1 MDGPEADAPLSA
13 TAREEAALVG
23 ATLIG
28 SRGERI
34 GRVEAV
40 FADYLLVRTP
50 GPLPI
55 DLYVPRPALTED
67 PRGLRADCSP
77 AEARRRWHRPLRRA
91 PHD

>member
-1 MDGPEADAPLSA
+1 M
-13 TAREEAALVG
+13 TARDEATLVG
-23 ATLIG
+23 TALIG
-28 SRGERI
+28 SDGGRI

-55 DLYVPRPALTED
+55 DLYVPRPSLVED
-67 PRGLRADCSP
+67 ARGLRADCTAS
-77 AEARRRWHRPLRRA
+77 EARRRWHRPLRRA

>member
-1 MDGPEADAPLSA
+1 MTAP
-13 TAREEAALVG
+13 EEAALVG
-23 ATLIG
+23 AALND
-28 SRGERI
+28 SRGKRI
-34 GRVEAV
+34 GRVDAV

-55 DLYVPRPALTED
+55 DLYVPRPSVAEE
-67 PRGLRADCSP
+67 PRGLTVDCGR

>member
-1 MDGPEADAPLSA
+1 MH
-13 TAREEAALVG
+13 EEEDDSLVG
-23 ATLIG
+23 AALTG

-55 DLYVPRPALTED
+55 DLYVPRPSVAEES
-67 PRGLRADCSP
+67 RGLHVECGR
-77 AEARRRWHRPLRRA
+77 AEARRRWHRPLRQA